1 MMRRTAG
8 VGFCAVLAAAAWG
21 CGAQELTA
29 DQMRAYRQVT
39 AYWTN
44 PEAVVVRSYD
54 YQQAAAAQFRR
65 NLDVLA
71 AADLGEEAAAA
82 LQTLSSCEHHVTDGS
97 EPDNAKDC
105 DAGFATVRAAVEER
119 RQ

>member
-1 MMRRTAG
+1 MTRRTAG
-8 VGFCAVLAAAAWG
+8 ACLCAALAATAWG
-21 CGAQELTA
+21 CGAQELSA
-29 DQMRAYRQVT
+29 DQERAYRQVT

-44 PEAVVVRSYD
+44 PEAVVVRSFD
-54 YQQAAAAQFRR
+54 YQQAAATQFKR

-82 LQTLSSCEHHVTDGS
+82 LQTLSGCEHHVTDGS
-97 EPDNAKDC
+97 EPSNAKAC
-105 DAGFATVRAAVEER
+105 DHAFATVRAAVEER

>member
-1 MMRRTAG
+1 M
-8 VGFCAVLAAAAWG
+8 LAATACG
-21 CGAQELTA
+21 CGAQELSA

-44 PEAVVVRSYD
+44 PEAVVVGSYD

-65 NLDVLA
+65 NLDVA

-97 EPDNAKDC
+97 EPNNAKDC